1 MAYDSEVLSRG
12 GTPMTM
18 KLTSLTELRQLG
30 EGVTASL
37 PASVQEV
44 RVHIFLI
51 PVEKLALQDQ
61 FAENLGLS

>member
-12 GTPMTM
+12 HADDYETH
-18 KLTSLTELRQLG
+18 LLTELSALG
-30 EGVTASL
+30 AGVTASL

-51 PVEKLALQDQ
+51 PVEKLSALQDQ